1 MIPAATVSTLK
12 TKGLII
18 QGFGATLTK
27 VVLVDVS
34 EAGLREVSRDMHEGT
49 LFDLMGR
56 RVDHAPASGLFI
68 RNGRMVGIK
77 EK

>member
-18 QGFGATLTK
+18 QGYGATLTK

-56 RVDHAPASGLFI
+56 RLDQTPANGLFI
-68 RNGRMVGIK
+68 RNGKKVTY
-77 EK
+77 